1 MSIGLTLA
9 MDGSTYA
16 GSVALIRDREIIAA
30 RQLADEAKPGRAG
43 REEHFMPMVVDCLRD
58 GKVEARDLD
67 RVVCGAG
74 PGSFTSL
81 RVAASIAKG
90 IAVGIDRP
98 LFSVPSLM
106 LIVAAGNAPDG
117 RWLAALPAMR
127 DEVFIQLFD
136 IESAVI
142 RENGPPRIIPLNALH
157 DEARRLD
164 AGTMGPIKKGGQ
176 YPHAR
181 GVANVIEVVLS
192 AGPCDIDTWEPVY
205 GRLAEAQVRWEATHG
220 RPLSAT

>member
-1 MSIGLTLA
+1 
-9 MDGSTYA
+9 
-16 GSVALIRDREIIAA
+16 
-30 RQLADEAKPGRAG
+30 
-43 REEHFMPMVVDCLRD
+43 MPMVVDCLRD
-58 GKVEARDLD
+58 GKVEPRDLD

-106 LIVAAGNAPDG
+106 LIVAAANAPDG

-127 DEVFIQLFD
+127 DEVFVQLFD

-142 RENGPPRIIPLNALH
+142 RENGPPRIIAFAALH

-164 AGTMGPIKKGGQ
+164 AGTMGPIQKGGQ

-181 GVANVIEVVLS
+181 GVANVIEVILS

-220 RPLSAT
+220 RPLPAT